1 MRISDWSSD
10 VCSSDLR
17 NCHGG
22 CPNNHYTAANDTA
35 VYCPPRSSAVGGF
48 NRSRQPGDGLRRGG
62 ERQDD
67 GHALLGR
74 RAAKGGAPPIMA
86 GGASRHFE
94 SFHLSERLDC
104 CWRSGGTGLEG
115 FGGSPIGGPVAF
127 LIGPYRRGRKEER
140 GVGTGCGREGRV

>member
-1 MRISDWSSD
+1 MVR
-10 VCSSDLR
+10 R
-17 NCHGG
+17 
-22 CPNNHYTAANDTA
+22 
-35 VYCPPRSSAVGGF
+35 PPRSTRTYTLF
-48 NRSRQPGDGLRRGG
+48 PYTTLFRSGDGLRRGG

-74 RAAKGGAPPIMA
+74 RAAKGGARPIMA

-115 FGGSPIGGPVAF
+115 FGGSAIGRAVA
-127 LIGPYRRGRKEER
+127 LRIGPDQRRARSGER
-140 GVGTGCGREGRV
+140 GVGKVCVRTGRSRCWT

>member
-1 MRISDWSSD
+1 MVR
-10 VCSSDLR
+10 R
-17 NCHGG
+17 
-22 CPNNHYTAANDTA
+22 
-35 VYCPPRSSAVGGF
+35 PPRSTRTYTLF
-48 NRSRQPGDGLRRGG
+48 PYTTLFRSGDGLRRGG

-115 FGGSPIGGPVAF
+115 FGGSAIGRAVAF
-127 LIGPYRRGRKEER
+127 RIGPDRRRA
-140 GVGTGCGREGRV
+140 TGAYA